1 MESLQTALFED
12 PTGIYISLAI
22 VAAVG
27 LVGYKSWG
35 TFKSLCPTL
44 MALSAGGM
52 VFAIS
57 TLVVT
62 DREKILAASDA
73 IALAI
78 NSNDMAGLELFL
90 DEQFIGPPVCETRT
104 QAMQLIARTIK
115 EHKIT
120 SVKFNVLELNPRDD
134 LASMLLGT
142 DIASDNFPLVRL
154 HWRIV
159 WAKRSIGWR
168 IYKVIGPI
176 AKPDTEENEAEQQED
191 YLCIQPTASVRPER
205 I

>member
-62 DREKILAASDA
+62 DRENILAATDA
-73 IALAI
+73 VALAI
-78 NSNDMAGLELFL
+78 NSNDLAGLELFL
-90 DEQFIGPPVCETRT
+90 DEQFIGPPACETRP
-104 QAMQLIARTIK
+104 QAMQSIARTIK
-115 EHKIT
+115 KHKIT
-120 SVKFNVLELNPRDD
+120 SIKLNVLELNPRDD

-154 HWRIV
+154 YWRIV

-176 AKPDTEENEAEQQED
+176 AKPDTEEDKAEQQED
-191 YLCIQPTASVRPER
+191 SLCIRPTASARPER